1 MISNKYNFKKG
12 NMNSEIKDTF
22 DIINDQYIE
31 TPWNIIESYF
41 KGQHLE
47 RFVRHQLESY
57 NNFVG
62 YQIIKTIEMFNP
74 VHIASEQD
82 FDPISKKYALEIFIT
97 FENFHIYRPQIH
109 ENNGA
114 IKLMFP
120 QEARLRN
127 FTYASST
134 TIDINIKYIVRN
146 GTNLDNTQIFY
157 KTIPKVHI
165 GKLPIMLKS
174 NICVLNQYKHFE
186 NTQTGECKYD
196 AGGYFIINGSEK
208 TVLGQE
214 RAAENRVY
222 CFNVSKNNTKY
233 TWMAEIKSVPDFKCI
248 SPKQINMMISSKNN
262 GFGNAITI
270 QIPRIKQP
278 IALFI
283 VFRALGVI
291 SDKEICEK
299 IILNIDETKNKQM
312 LDALQASIIEANKH
326 ITQDECIKYI
336 TSFAMY
342 TPINMDKETGAKK
355 KLEFTM
361 DILNNDL
368 FPHCHDNSQKIYFLG
383 YMTNKLLLAS
393 FDIIKQDD
401 RDSYLNKRIDLTG
414 TLLNNLFRNYF
425 NKLVKDME
433 KQIIREINTGSWKS
447 TDDYE
452 NIINL
457 TNIYKIIKSTTIENG
472 IKRALSTGDFGI
484 KHVNS
489 NKVGVAQVLNRL
501 NYVSSLSHARRIST
515 PTDKSGKLIPPRK
528 LHNTSWGFLCPAE
541 CFDPETQI
549 LMWDGTT
556 KRAKNIIIGDILV
569 DDLGNP
575 TTVRSTCSG
584 FKNMYDIIPDKK
596 NFMKHRVTDN
606 HILTLKIR
614 GHKSIIKSNRKD
626 RKYTHIVKYLNR
638 TEVKFEEKY
647 VNSLKE
653 AEEFVNKFDDDDTID
668 ITIEKYL
675 KLNKRTKDNLVLF
688 KTEGIYWTKKDVE
701 MDPYLLGMWLGDG
714 LSTGCG
720 FALNYKTDTE
730 TLAYWEKWAKEN
742 GAIITK
748 GKRYNFSI
756 VSKKNKE
763 AKAAG
768 LCNRVEESPL
778 KKYLRKYNLLNNKH
792 IPNEYLTNDRETRLK
807 VLAGLIDTDGSVRA
821 KGHEIRIC
829 QGPANYRIIED
840 AYILAMSLGFSCS
853 IKEGT
858 TQWTD
863 MKSKDKKFSTY
874 KELTMTGDKI
884 YEIPT
889 LLPRKKLFPI
899 ENKTH
904 LVRSKS
910 FMGSKFSLSEVG
922 IGPYV
927 GWQLH
932 DKRGRF
938 CLNDGLVS
946 HNTPEGHSV
955 GIVKNLSYMTHI
967 TIYSNS
973 LSLYEYIMPN
983 IIHIDENTRPTDIYE
998 KVKVFINGAWVG
1010 ITEEPHELYI
1020 MLKDKKYKGIIN
1032 IYTSIIFDYKMK
1044 EIRVCNDSGRL
1055 TRPLLRVK
1063 NNNILVT
1070 YSVIDKLNNSE
1081 LNWDNLLTDSTINES
1096 IIEYIDPEEQSW
1108 SMIATSPKDIINKTD
1123 NIYKYT
1129 HCEIHPSTMFGVLA
1143 SCIPFPEHNQSPRN
1157 CYQCAQGKQA
1167 MGVYV
1172 TNYENR
1178 MDKTAYVLNYPMRPL
1193 VDTRI
1198 MNMIELNKIP
1208 SGTQV
1213 IVAIMTHTGYN
1224 QEDSLLINKGS
1235 IDRGMALVTVYH
1247 TEKDEDKQKINGDE
1261 EIRCKPDSTKTKG
1274 MKMGNYNKVNSKGI
1288 IPENTLVE
1296 NRDIIIAK
1304 VTPIKENKNDHTKI
1318 IKYEDQ
1324 SKIYKTVEE
1333 TYIDKNYIDKN
1344 GEGYNFAKVRL
1355 RTVRKPVIGDKFSS
1369 RHGQKGTVGNI
1380 IPECDMPFTSNGVK
1394 PDIII
1399 NPHAIPSR
1407 MTIGQL
1413 KETVLG
1419 KVLLELGLFGDGTAF
1434 NQLEIKDI
1442 CNELIKVGY
1451 EAHGNELLYN
1461 GLTGEQHECSIFMG
1475 PVFYQRLKH
1484 MVNDKAHSRS
1494 IGPMVNLTRQPA
1506 EGRSRDGGLR
1516 FGEMERDCW
1525 LGSTQITLY
1534 NGLNVTI
1541 DSMEESNYNVLGW
1554 SKACNQMIKSKQS
1567 AFLSKGERECIQI
1580 TLQDGRKLICTKEHP
1595 ILNSN
1600 SEWTKAFELIIDNS
1614 FVKSSITYPLIKIED
1629 EITQCNNWKLELDS
1643 FIINTNNNNEYFK
1656 CISFMRLLG
1665 YLITDGYI
1673 SHNHTTNHISSGIF
1687 LGHIIDVNSV
1697 NDDLKLLCDI
1707 KQKQYN
1713 HKNLYKVCIPAVLI
1727 RQILKIKGILIGKKI
1742 NQPAQLP
1749 EFILDENCPLPIVRE
1764 FLGGLFGGDGHTCH
1778 LGLHRGKRDILSSI
1792 SFSQSKKQEHLES
1805 LVIMMQDIQKLLARF
1820 GITKTTIQKPKE
1832 NSYSKEKY
1840 DNNKSYQLTLH
1851 LDISELIPFH
1861 EKIGFRYCCHKSQ
1874 RLEAAVSYKRLRNEV
1889 VRQHN
1894 WIVDRV
1900 DEITRFSEIK
1910 KENPDKIVHTKNAI
1924 ETAVN
1929 ELKQKEAIIHSY
1941 AIPSTHDITDHL
1953 IKGTTFGKFASNK
1966 FPTAEQYL
1974 EEIGALSWFL
1984 KEEEVKPTD
1993 LDLEDLEEDNNT
2005 CVSYGVNR
2013 ECEGLPTMN
2022 LKVIDIRPAGVHK
2035 VYDIQVDETHSF
2047 LANGVV
2053 AHNCM
2058 ISHGAA
2064 RFTRGRMYDAS
2075 DKYSVFICKKCGIIA
2090 SYNDEMHIHHCKIC
2104 DNRVDF
2110 AYVEIPYACKLL
2122 FQELNTMNIAP
2133 RLMLDH

>member
-1 MISNKYNFKKG
+1 MSNTTTQANKS
-12 NMNSEIKDTF
+12 NMNSDNLKANEVF
-22 DIINDQYIE
+22 DIDNDQYIE

-41 KGQHLE
+41 KGHHLE
-47 RFVRHQLESY
+47 KLVRHQLESY

-82 FDPISKKYALEIFIT
+82 FDPLSKKYSLELFVT
-97 FENFHIYRPQIH
+97 FENFSIYRPQIH

-127 FTYASST
+127 FTYASAMT
-134 TIDINIKYIVRN
+134 MDINIKYIVRN
-146 GTNLDNTQIFY
+146 GKELENTQTFY
-157 KTIPKVHI
+157 KMIPKVHI

-186 NTQTGECKYD
+186 NTQTGECKFD

-222 CFNVSKNNTKY
+222 CFNISKNNTKY

-262 GFGNAITI
+262 GFGNAMYVQMPRVKQ
-270 QIPRIKQP
+270 QIP
-278 IALFI
+278 LFI
-283 VFRALGVI
+283 VFRALGVM
-291 SDKEICEK
+291 SDKDICNK
-299 IILNIDETKNKQM
+299 ILLNTDEVNNKNM
-312 LDALQASIIEANKH
+312 LNALQASIIEANKH
-326 ITQDECIKYI
+326 LTQEECIKYI
-336 TSFAMY
+336 TSFVMY
-342 TPINMDKETGAKK
+342 TPINMDKETGARK

-368 FPHCHDNSQKIYFLG
+368 FPHCQNKSQKIYFLG
-383 YMTNKLLLAS
+383 YMANKLLMCS
-393 FDIIKQDD
+393 FELIKQDD
-401 RDSYLNKRIDLTG
+401 RDSYLNKRVDLTG

-433 KQIIREINTGSWKS
+433 KQVIREINNGSWKS

-472 IKRALSTGDFGI
+472 LKRALSTGDFGI
-484 KHVNS
+484 KHTNS

-501 NYVSSLSHARRIST
+501 TYVSSLSHARRIST
-515 PTDKSGKLIPPRK
+515 PMDKSGKLVPPRK

-541 CFDPETQI
+541 CFDPETEI
-549 LMWDGTT
+549 LMWDGTS
-556 KRAKNIIIGDILV
+556 KYAKNIIIGDVLI

-575 TTVRSTCSG
+575 TTIRTTCSG
-584 FKNMYDIIPDKK
+584 LKNMYDVIPDKH

-614 GHKSIIKSNRKD
+614 GHKSIRKSTRKD
-626 RKYTHIVKYLNR
+626 RKYTHIVEYLNR
-638 TEVKFEEKY
+638 EEVKFQEKY
-647 VNSLKE
+647 FNSLKE
-653 AEEFVNKFDDDDTID
+653 AEEFVNSFNDDNTLD
-668 ITIEKYL
+668 ITIEKFL
-675 KLNKRTKDNLVLF
+675 KLNKKTKENLVLF
-688 KTEGIYWTKKDVE
+688 KTEGINWTKKNVE

-714 LSTGCG
+714 LSTGSG
-720 FALNYKTDTE
+720 FALNYKTDNE
-730 TLAYWEKWAKEN
+730 ILAYWESWAQEN

-763 AKAAG
+763 ANEYG
-768 LCNRVEESPL
+768 LCNRVEEAPL

-829 QGPANYRIIED
+829 QGPANYQIIDD
-840 AYILAMSLGFSCS
+840 AYTLAMSLGFSCGV
-853 IKEGT
+853 KEGT
-858 TQWTD
+858 SQWTD
-863 MKSKDKKFSTY
+863 EKTEDKKFSTY
-874 KELTMTGDKI
+874 KELTITGDKL

-899 ENKTH
+899 ENKTD
-904 LVRSKS
+904 LIRSKS
-910 FMGSKFSLSEVG
+910 FMCSKFSLSEVG

-938 CLNDGLVS
+938 CLKDGLAS
-946 HNTPEGHSV
+946 HNTPEGQSV
-955 GIVKNLSYMTHI
+955 GIVKNLSYMTHV

-973 LSLYEYIMPN
+973 MPLYEYIIPN
-983 IIHIDENTRPTDIYE
+983 ITKIDDENLTSYDMYG

-1010 ITEEPHELYI
+1010 ITDEPQELYL

-1032 IYTSIIFDYKMK
+1032 IYTSIVFDYKFK

-1055 TRPLLRVK
+1055 SRPLLRVK
-1063 NNNILVT
+1063 DKNI
-1070 YSVIDKLNNSE
+1070 ILNNKIISD
-1081 LNWDNLLTDSTINES
+1081 LTTSKLTWDNLLTSSKIHDSV
-1096 IIEYIDPEEQSW
+1096 IEYIDPEEQSW
-1108 SMIATSPKDIINKTD
+1108 SMIATKPK
-1123 NIYKYT
+1123 NIFEISDKVYKYS
-1129 HCEIHPSTMFGVLA
+1129 HCEIHPSTMFGILA

-1157 CYQCAQGKQA
+1157 TYQCAQGKQA

-1178 MDKTAYVLNYPMRPL
+1178 MDKTAYVLNYPTRPL

-1208 SGTQV
+1208 SGTNV

-1261 EIRCKPDSTKTKG
+1261 EIRCKPDATKTKG
-1274 MKMGNYNKVNSKGI
+1274 MKMGNYNKVNSKGV

-1296 NRDIIIAK
+1296 NRDVIIAK
-1304 VTPIKENKNDHTKI
+1304 VTPIKENRNDHTKV

-1324 SKIYKTVEE
+1324 SKMYKTVEE
-1333 TYIDKNYIDKN
+1333 TYIDKNYIDRN

-1380 IPECDMPFTSNGVK
+1380 IPECDMPFTSKGVQ

-1419 KVLLELGLFGDGTAF
+1419 KVLLELGLFGDGTSF
-1434 NQLEIKDI
+1434 GEFDIKDI
-1442 CNELIKVGY
+1442 CDELIKLGY
-1451 EAHGNELLYN
+1451 ESHGNELLCN
-1461 GLTGEQHECSIFMG
+1461 GLTGEQHECSVFMG

-1516 FGEMERDCW
+1516 FGEMERDCM
-1525 LGSTQITLY
+1525 
-1534 NGLNVTI
+1534 V
-1541 DSMEESNYNVLGW
+1541 
-1554 SKACNQMIKSKQS
+1554 
-1567 AFLSKGERECIQI
+1567 
-1580 TLQDGRKLICTKEHP
+1580 
-1595 ILNSN
+1595 
-1600 SEWTKAFELIIDNS
+1600 
-1614 FVKSSITYPLIKIED
+1614 
-1629 EITQCNNWKLELDS
+1629 
-1643 FIINTNNNNEYFK
+1643 
-1656 CISFMRLLG
+1656 
-1665 YLITDGYI
+1665 
-1673 SHNHTTNHISSGIF
+1673 
-1687 LGHIIDVNSV
+1687 
-1697 NDDLKLLCDI
+1697 
-1707 KQKQYN
+1707 
-1713 HKNLYKVCIPAVLI
+1713 
-1727 RQILKIKGILIGKKI
+1727 
-1742 NQPAQLP
+1742 
-1749 EFILDENCPLPIVRE
+1749 
-1764 FLGGLFGGDGHTCH
+1764 
-1778 LGLHRGKRDILSSI
+1778 
-1792 SFSQSKKQEHLES
+1792 
-1805 LVIMMQDIQKLLARF
+1805 
-1820 GITKTTIQKPKE
+1820 
-1832 NSYSKEKY
+1832 
-1840 DNNKSYQLTLH
+1840 
-1851 LDISELIPFH
+1851 
-1861 EKIGFRYCCHKSQ
+1861 
-1874 RLEAAVSYKRLRNEV
+1874 
-1889 VRQHN
+1889 
-1894 WIVDRV
+1894 
-1900 DEITRFSEIK
+1900 
-1910 KENPDKIVHTKNAI
+1910 
-1924 ETAVN
+1924 
-1929 ELKQKEAIIHSY
+1929 
-1941 AIPSTHDITDHL
+1941 
-1953 IKGTTFGKFASNK
+1953 
-1966 FPTAEQYL
+1966 
-1974 EEIGALSWFL
+1974 
-1984 KEEEVKPTD
+1984 
-1993 LDLEDLEEDNNT
+1993 
-2005 CVSYGVNR
+2005 
-2013 ECEGLPTMN
+2013 
-2022 LKVIDIRPAGVHK
+2022 
-2035 VYDIQVDETHSF
+2035 
-2047 LANGVV
+2047 
-2053 AHNCM
+2053 
-2058 ISHGAA
+2058 SHGAA

-2075 DKYSVFICKKCGIIA
+2075 DKFSVFVCKKCGLIA
-2090 SYNDEMHIHHCKIC
+2090 AYNDNMHIHHCRVC

-2110 AYVEIPYACKLL
+2110 AYVEIPYSCKLL

-2133 RLMLDH
+2133 RLITEE